1 MAAARVPAVPAIKQH
16 RKPLLL
22 LLRLLSTPL
31 DRTEM
36 TQSTRNSKLTGEL
49 TFSKA
54 DRNRGTVTGGDK
66 GWLELE
72 FAQIGSWLAGGGVVA
87 SNRREMA

>member
-1 MAAARVPAVPAIKQH
+1 LYELDHDRLHFSISETSDVGLTSSAWTT
-16 RKPLLL
+16 LL
-22 LLRLLSTPL
+22 
-31 DRTEM
+31 
-36 TQSTRNSKLTGEL
+36 
-49 TFSKA
+49 FHKA

>member
-1 MAAARVPAVPAIKQH
+1 
-16 RKPLLL
+16 
-22 LLRLLSTPL
+22 
-31 DRTEM
+31 M

-54 DRNRGTVTGGDK
+54 DRNRGTMTGSDK

>member
-1 MAAARVPAVPAIKQH
+1 LYELDHDRLPFSISETSDVGLTSSAWTT
-16 RKPLLL
+16 LLF
-22 LLRLLSTPL
+22 
-31 DRTEM
+31 RT
-36 TQSTRNSKLTGEL
+36 
-49 TFSKA
+49 A